1 MKYIIYCFTAC
12 LLFSCSVSKQAPI
25 IVKEKKERHDNN
37 EESIKYNPQ
46 TGKYEKDEA
55 AQQANKPKADTIP
68 VVKKETKKIDSVIV
82 QAPVLLKDT
91 SIILNQRVPKK
102 KDQYSVIVLLPFNT
116 KDLGNGGDKI
126 SRNSTYAVHFYSG
139 LKMALQHFQDNGSK
153 LVIHVIDCKTSDE
166 DMDGIL
172 NRPEVQHADLVIG
185 PYKSNQA
192 KKLIDF
198 VQGKDI
204 VVASPYTTSSNA
216 AKLCPNY
223 IQANPSITRHFECLA
238 DDIVKNNVASNVI
251 FLCQNN
257 ESTKNRCETFKN
269 IVLKKFNDPAVKSIT
284 EIVLPDNFVT
294 SSDFK
299 LDSTIIK
306 NEPISFVIPSWDERY
321 IKDVLRKIEN
331 DRAGKPVTVYGMP
344 QWQYMEDLKSYF
356 VSLNAK
362 ISSNVFLDPNGPYV
376 TKFRNDYFDIYSKPP
391 DLDAFVGYD
400 MANYFIQNLLDYG
413 SNFQSKCK
421 EESELVT
428 RFNIKPI
435 MDDDPN
441 KNLIDYY
448 ENFGLQILKYGWAG
462 FQTE

>member
-1 MKYIIYCFTAC
+1 M
-12 LLFSCSVSKQAPI
+12 LFSCSVSKQAPI
-25 IVKEKKERHDNN
+25 VIKEKNDSNKNKN
-37 EESIKYNPQ
+37 EGSIKYNPQ
-46 TGKYEKDEA
+46 TGKYEPDQVA
-55 AQQANKPKADTIP
+55 NQANTPKADTIP
-68 VVKKETKKIDSVIV
+68 VVKISPKKADTVLV
-82 QAPVLLKDT
+82 KAPVLVKDT
-91 SIILNQRVPKK
+91 VRIQNQKIPNK
-102 KDQYSVIVLLPFNT
+102 KDQYNVIVLLPFNT
-116 KDLGNGGDKI
+116 KDPGNSGDRI

-139 LKMALQHFQDNGSK
+139 LKMALQQFQDNGSK
-153 LVIHVIDCKTSDE
+153 LVLHVMDCKTSDE
-166 DMDGIL
+166 DMDIIL
-172 NRPEVQHADLVIG
+172 NRPEVQQADLIIG

-198 VQGKDI
+198 VQNKNI

-223 IQANPSITRHFECLA
+223 IQANPSITRHFERLA
-238 DDIVKNNVASNVI
+238 DDIVKNSVPSNLI

-269 IVLKKFNDPAVKSIT
+269 IILKKYNNPSLKSIN
-284 EIVLPDNFVT
+284 EIILPDNFVT

-306 NEPISFVIPSWDERY
+306 NEPVTFVVPSWDERY
-321 IKDVLRKIEN
+321 VKDVLRKIEN
-331 DRAGKPVTVYGMP
+331 DRAGKQVTVYGMP

-362 ISSNVFLDPNGPYV
+362 ISSNVFLDPNGPYI
-376 TKFRNDYFDIYSKPP
+376 TKFRNDYFDIYSKMP
-391 DLDAFVGYD
+391 DLDAFMGYD
-400 MANYFIQNLLDYG
+400 MANYFIQNLLDNG

-421 EESELVT
+421 EGSELVT

-435 MDDDPN
+435 MEEGSN
-441 KNLIDYY
+441 NSLIDYY

-462 FQTE
+462 FQLE